1 MPTLET
7 KGLIALVVHH
17 LSFLG
22 AAEVSDQ
29 DEFLSENA
37 IKDDVF
43 LVLKNNVL
51 GSADFFNEV
60 WRNMIITDSYLFL
73 FFFDRILLTYKFQV
87 FL

>member
-1 MPTLET
+1 M
-7 KGLIALVVHH
+7 VVHH

-60 WRNMIITDSYLFL
+60 WRNMIITDSYLFFA
-73 FFFDRILLTYKFQV
+73 FFK
-87 FL
+87 